1 MQAVVK
7 TPHIRI
13 QIRGSIPSRLIDV
26 LKDEYGKRV
35 KLFEDAEDEK
45 VDIFATDWYRKTKAE
60 LTPGFSMKVYRQ
72 NWKMT
77 QTELGKKLGGV
88 PKQHISNMET
98 GKRPISKKMAISLSK
113 IFIVSVER
121 FIG

>member
-13 QIRGSIPSRLIDV
+13 QIRGAIPLRLLSV
-26 LKDEYGKRV
+26 LKDEYGKKV

-45 VDIFATDWYRKTKAE
+45 VDVFTTDWYRKTKAE

-88 PKQHISNMET
+88 PKQHISNMEN

-113 IFIVSVER
+113 IFKVSVER

>member
-13 QIRGSIPSRLIDV
+13 QIKGTIPSRL
-26 LKDEYGKRV
+26 LNLLRDEYGKKV
-35 KLFEDAEDEK
+35 KLIADPENEK
-45 VDIFATDWYRKTKAE
+45 VDIFTTEWYRKTKAE
-60 LTPGFSMKVYRQ
+60 MTPGFSLKVYRQ

-88 PKQHISNMET
+88 PKQHISNMENGT
-98 GKRPISKKMAISLSK
+98 RPISKKMAISLSK
-113 IFIVSVER
+113 IFHVSVER

>member
-13 QIRGSIPSRLIDV
+13 QIKGSIPSRLLSV
-26 LKDEYGKRV
+26 LRDEYGKKV
-35 KLFEDAEDEK
+35 KLIEDIEDEK
-45 VDIFATDWYRKTKAE
+45 VDVFTTDWYRKTNAE
-60 LTPGFSMKVYRQ
+60 LTPGFSLKVYRQ

-88 PKQHISNMET
+88 PKQHISNMEN

-113 IFIVSVER
+113 IFKVSVER

>member
-13 QIRGSIPSRLIDV
+13 QIRGAIPSRLLSV
-26 LKDEYGKRV
+26 LKDEYGKKV

-88 PKQHISNMET
+88 PKQHISNMEN

-113 IFIVSVER
+113 IFKVSVER

>member
-13 QIRGSIPSRLIDV
+13 QIRGAIPSRLLSV
-26 LKDEYGKRV
+26 LKDEYGKKV

-45 VDIFATDWYRKTKAE
+45 VDIFTTDWYRKTKAE

-88 PKQHISNMET
+88 PKQHISNMEN
-98 GKRPISKKMAISLSK
+98 GKRSISKKMAICLSK
-113 IFIVSVER
+113 IFKVSVER
-121 FIG
+121 FVG